1 MQKCKYASG
10 IFGYKR
16 TFVCIVEGFVLF
28 FRKPISTLFRK
39 SDIMAGKL
47 TAKQQ
52 MILDVLKAEIRRNG
66 YPPTVREICDAVGLS
81 STSTV
86 HSHLETL
93 ERKGHIRR
101 SPTKNRS
108 TEILEEGFYNNSREL
123 VNIPIVVR
131 VAAGVPILTEENIED
146 TFPIPIDYV
155 KNDTCF
161 MLPVKGNSMV
171 DEGILD
177 GDLVLVR
184 QQQNASDGDIIIAL
198 LDDSATVKFFSC
210 DEEFIRT
217 DPANAV
223 FEPIRVRECEVLGK
237 VIGLYRRY

>member
-1 MQKCKYASG
+1 M
-10 IFGYKR
+10 
-16 TFVCIVEGFVLF
+16 V
-28 FRKPISTLFRK
+28 
-39 SDIMAGKL
+39 AGKL

-52 MILDVLKAEIRRNG
+52 MILDFLKAEIRRNG

-101 SPTKNRS
+101 SPAKNRS
-108 TEILEEGFYNNSREL
+108 TEILEDDFYNNTREL
-123 VNIPIVVR
+123 VNVPIVGR
-131 VAAGVPILTEENIED
+131 VAAGVPILAEENIED

-161 MLPVKGNSMV
+161 MLNVRGDSMC
-171 DEGILD
+171 EKGILD

-184 QQQNASDGDIIIAL
+184 QQPDANNGDIVIAL
-198 LDDSATVKFFSC
+198 LEDSATVKTFNR
-210 DEEFIRT
+210 DGEFIRL
-217 DPANAV
+217 DPANPE
-223 FEPIRVRECEVLGK
+223 FEPIIVRECEVLGK

>member
-1 MQKCKYASG
+1 
-10 IFGYKR
+10 
-16 TFVCIVEGFVLF
+16 
-28 FRKPISTLFRK
+28 
-39 SDIMAGKL
+39 MAGNL
-47 TAKQQ
+47 TLKQQ
-52 MILDVLKAEIRRNG
+52 LVLDFLKREIKQNG

-86 HSHLETL
+86 HAHLETL
-93 ERKGHIRR
+93 ERKGYIRR

-108 TEILEEGFYNNSREL
+108 TEILEEDFYGNAREL
-123 VNIPIVVR
+123 VNVPIVGQ
-131 VAAGVPILTEENIED
+131 VAAGVPILAEENIED

-161 MLPVKGNSMV
+161 MLHVKGDSMI

-184 QQQNASDGDIIIAL
+184 QQQTASNGDIVIAMM
-198 LDDSATVKFFSC
+198 DDSATVKTFYR
-210 DEEFIRT
+210 ENGHIRLQ
-217 DPANAV
+217 PANNA
-223 FEPIRVRECEVLGK
+223 FTPIIVRDCEILGK

>member
-1 MQKCKYASG
+1 
-10 IFGYKR
+10 
-16 TFVCIVEGFVLF
+16 
-28 FRKPISTLFRK
+28 
-39 SDIMAGKL
+39 MAGSL
-47 TAKQQ
+47 THKQQ
-52 MILDVLKAEIRRNG
+52 MILDYLKKEIKQNG

-86 HSHLETL
+86 HAHLETL
-93 ERKGHIRR
+93 ERKGFIRR

-108 TEILEEGFYNNSREL
+108 TEILEEDFYGNAREL
-123 VNIPIVVR
+123 VNVPIVGD
-131 VAAGVPILTEENIED
+131 VAAGVPILAEENIED

-161 MLPVKGNSMV
+161 MLHVKGDSMI

-184 QQQNASDGDIIIAL
+184 QQQTASNGDIVIAMM
-198 LDDSATVKFFSC
+198 DDSATVKTFYR
-210 DEEFIRT
+210 ENGHIRLQ
-217 DPANAV
+217 PANVA
-223 FEPIRVRECEVLGK
+223 FSPIIVRDCEILGK